1 MKNHLKNLEKNGVKF
16 VRIIWCDNANI
27 IRAKAIH
34 INYLKNTLDDGIKIA
49 KAQMAIPVMYD
60 AVVPPTG
67 LSPVGEVT
75 LIPDL
80 NTLKILPFA
89 KGQASMIGDMK
100 TLGELEAWE
109 QCPRAYLKRQI
120 KRLEERGLNLKAVFE
135 NEFYLLKKDEKGK
148 VLKTDNSV
156 FAMTS
161 FANENADFLLDLE
174 DALQRQGLKV
184 ESYYSE
190 SGPGQQ
196 EFNIRYSDALTCA
209 DNQITYRETVKGVAS
224 QHQYI
229 ASFMP
234 KIFEESGG
242 SGTHLN
248 FSLLKNGVN
257 ISGDKKSENGI
268 SEEASKFVAGI
279 LHHLKAL
286 CAVTIPSVNSYRRI
300 IPHYWAGA
308 YVSWGYYNRE
318 ASIRISKNSAQTK
331 AQRFELKV
339 SDASANPY
347 LALGT
352 LIACGLD
359 GIEKHMKLFEETTV
373 DPGYVPKE
381 ECKER
386 GIERLPKDL
395 GEALDC
401 LEKDN
406 VILNS
411 MGEGLARSFFEVR
424 IFEWENLKDATLEQE
439 VEIMLEKY

>member
-1 MKNHLKNLEKNGVKF
+1 MKNPFNKLETNGVKF
-16 VRIIWCDNANI
+16 VRIIWCDNSNI
-27 IRAKAIH
+27 IRAKSIH
-34 INYLKNTLDDGIKIA
+34 IDYLKNTLVDGMKIA

-60 AVVPPTG
+60 AVVPSTG

-75 LIPDL
+75 MVPDL
-80 NTLKILPFA
+80 NTLKVLPFA

-100 TLGELEAWE
+100 TLGDLKAWE
-109 QCPRAYLKRQI
+109 HCPRAYLKKQI
-120 KRLEERGLNLKAVFE
+120 TSLEERGLSLKSVFE
-135 NEFYLLKKDEKGK
+135 NEFYLLKKDEEGK
-148 VLKTDNSV
+148 VLKSDNSV

-161 FANENADFLLDLE
+161 SANEKADFLLDLE
-174 DALQRQGLKV
+174 DAMQRQGLKV

-196 EFNIRYSDALTCA
+196 EFNIRYSDALTSA
-209 DNQITYRETVKGVAS
+209 DNQIIYRETVRGVAS
-224 QHQYI
+224 QHGYI

-248 FSLLKNGVN
+248 FSLWKDGVN
-257 ISGDKKSENGI
+257 VSGDKKSENGI
-268 SEEASKFVAGI
+268 SNEASHFVAGI
-279 LHHLKAL
+279 MHHLKAL

-318 ASIRISKNSAQTK
+318 SAIRISKNAAQTK

-347 LALGT
+347 LALGA

-359 GIEKHMKLFEETTV
+359 GIEKSMQLPNETTV
-373 DPGYVPKE
+373 DPGYVPQE
-381 ECKER
+381 GCKER
-386 GIERLPKDL
+386 GIEKLPANL
-395 GEALDC
+395 GEALEY
-401 LEKDN
+401 LEKDS
-406 VILNS
+406 VILSS
-411 MGEGLARSFFEVR
+411 MGKDLSRSFFEVR
-424 IFEWENLKDATLEQE
+424 KFEWDNLKDATLEQE